1 MESIKNN
8 LIKKRDAFIVEQKE
22 ATQKRTQAQMV
33 ANTWTKRLD
42 EINGSL
48 KVLNELINEE
58 EEDGK

>member
-22 ATQKRTQAQMV
+22 ATQKRAQAQMV

-42 EINGSL
+42 EIKGSL

-58 EEDGK
+58 DGK